1 MIHHD
6 VEQAI
11 RSYCSRQ
18 ASLAVTLDEQPV
30 IGEDFAELY
39 VVRVDTAFYYS
50 ESTMHYSPEAYNPQ
64 HGSS

>member
-11 RSYCSRQ
+11 RSYCNRQ
-18 ASLAVTLDEQPV
+18 ASLAVTLDERPEMW
-30 IGEDFAELY
+30 EDFADLY
-39 VVRVDTAFYYS
+39 DVRVHKGFYYS
-50 ESTMHYSPEAYNPQ
+50 ESRMLCSPGAYNPQ